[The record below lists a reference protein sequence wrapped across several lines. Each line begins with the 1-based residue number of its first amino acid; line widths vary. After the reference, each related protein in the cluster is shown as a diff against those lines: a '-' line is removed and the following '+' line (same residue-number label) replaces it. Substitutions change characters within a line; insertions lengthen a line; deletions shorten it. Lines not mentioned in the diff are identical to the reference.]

1 MSKELYTTKIF
12 YCSCLGF
19 YVNEILNADVR
30 GYKEILNT
38 ILFDETAPE
47 HVLSTRL
54 EKNTRGVIVCLVH
67 LDQFL
72 VTKTKCFCAAE
83 SGFWFDELNRGY
95 CFSCVKHYLKKMAGL
110 FKYKV
115 FNNECFF
122 SPGVCFYCLF
132 VSSFLTE
139 KCSKNS
145 SYVIAFCKLIM
156 NANFG
161 QFKGM
166 CLQHFDK

>member
-1 MSKELYTTKIF
+1 
-12 YCSCLGF
+12 
-19 YVNEILNADVR
+19 
-30 GYKEILNT
+30 
-38 ILFDETAPE
+38 
-47 HVLSTRL
+47 
-54 EKNTRGVIVCLVH
+54 
-67 LDQFL
+67 
-72 VTKTKCFCAAE
+72 
-83 SGFWFDELNRGY
+83 
-95 CFSCVKHYLKKMAGL
+95 MAGL

-122 SPGVCFYCLF
+122 SPGVCFYCRF

-145 SYVIAFCKLIM
+145 SCVIAFWKLIM

-166 CLQHFDK
+166 CLQHFDKSVIIVIMDLLL